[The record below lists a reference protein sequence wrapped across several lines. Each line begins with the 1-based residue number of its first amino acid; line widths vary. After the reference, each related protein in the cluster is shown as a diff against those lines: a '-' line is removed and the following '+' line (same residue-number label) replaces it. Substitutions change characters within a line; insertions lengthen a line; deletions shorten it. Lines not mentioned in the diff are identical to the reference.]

1 MVIDIHKAVISNPI
15 SRNLLKPWGSFSKPN
30 SLRSKLFNKYT
41 DPGNPIEKQVDFHP
55 YTGEIY
61 KVHDIPLSNNDRCS
75 MFHDIAYTVAENI
88 GQNPKDVKNRKLEAD
103 DKWLDCFK
111 VRTPYDALAY
121 SAIKTKKTL
130 GLGLGNNFTM
140 EDLSNELNKP
150 TINKFERQKVI
161 VNHINEINST
171 DLVDITQYSKMN
183 RNYKY
188 IFTNIDVFSKIAYAF
203 PLKSKK
209 IQDIKPCFQK
219 IFEKNKPK
227 YIWSDKE
234 SSFFSKE
241 MQQFF
246 KNNNVKIYHTNSYLK
261 AVVIERFNRS
271 LRELMM
277 KEFVKNNNTVW
288 YNILPKLIKIY
299 NNRYHSTIKMK
310 PIQVNKNNEKYIKE
324 NIYTYDKISKNPKFK
339 INDLVR
345 ISLKTRKIFDKP
357 SANIKWSEE
366 LFKIHSIN
374 RSNVIT
380 YKIKDLNNEIIEG
393 IFYEKELQKTKNT
406 SEVYIIEKIIR
417 KNKNKYLV
425 KWRGYSNDSNIW
437 IDKDDIIKY
446 T

>member
-1 MVIDIHKAVISNPI
+1 MVIDIHKTIISNPV
-15 SRNLLKPWGSFSKPN
+15 SRNLLKPWGSFAKPN

-61 KVHDIPLSNNDRCS
+61 KVHDPPLSSNDRCS
-75 MFHDIAYTVAENI
+75 MLHDIDYTVAQNI
-88 GQNPKDVKNRKLEAD
+88 GQNAKDIKNRKLEAD

-130 GLGLGNNFTM
+130 GLGNNFTM
-140 EDLSNELNKP
+140 EDLSQELNKP

-161 VNHINEINST
+161 INHINEIHST
-171 DLVDITQYSKMN
+171 DLVDMSQYSKMN
-183 RNYKY
+183 KGYKY

-209 IQDIKPCFQK
+209 IQDIKSCFEK
-219 IFEKNKPK
+219 IFKNNKPK
-227 YIWSDKE
+227 FIWSDKE
-234 SSFFSKE
+234 PAFLSKE

-246 KNNNVKIYHTNSYLK
+246 KDNNVKIYHTNSHLK

-277 KEFVKNNNTVW
+277 KHFTKNNNTIW
-288 YNILPKLIKIY
+288 YNILPKLIKTY
-299 NNRYHSTIKMK
+299 NNRYHSTIKMV
-310 PIQVNKNNEKYIKE
+310 PIKVNKSNEKYIKE
-324 NIYTYDKISKNPKFK
+324 NIYSYNKISKNPKFK

-345 ISLKTRKIFDKP
+345 ISLKRRDLFDKP
-357 SANIKWSEE
+357 SGNIKWSEE
-366 LFKIHSIN
+366 LFKIHSIKK
-374 RSNVIT
+374 SNVIT
-380 YKIKDLNNEIIEG
+380 YKIKDLNDEIIEG
-393 IFYEKELQKTKNT
+393 IFYEKELQKTKNN
-406 SEVYIIEKIIR
+406 SGVYIIEKIIR
-417 KNKNKYLV
+417 KNKDKYLV
-425 KWRGYSNDSNIW
+425 KWRGYSDEFNSW

>member
-1 MVIDIHKAVISNPI
+1 MVIDIHKTIISNPI
-15 SRNLLKPWGSFSKPN
+15 SRNLLKPWGSFAKPN

-41 DPGNPIEKQVDFHP
+41 DPGNPIEKQVDFNP
-55 YTGEIY
+55 YTGQIY
-61 KVHDIPLSNNDRCS
+61 KVNDPPLSNNDRCS
-75 MFHDIAYTVAENI
+75 MFHDIAYTVAQNI
-88 GQNPKDVKNRKLEAD
+88 GKNPKDVKNRKLEAD

-121 SAIKTKKTL
+121 SAIKSKRK
-130 GLGLGNNFTM
+130 LGLGNNFTM

-150 TINKFERQKVI
+150 SIQKFERQKVI
-161 VNHINEINST
+161 INHIIEIHST
-171 DLVDITQYSKMN
+171 DLVDMTQYSKIN
-183 RNYKY
+183 NGYKY
-188 IFTNIDVFSKIAYAF
+188 IFTNIDIFSKYAYAY
-203 PLKSKK
+203 PIKYKK
-209 IQDIKPCFQK
+209 IQDIKPCFEK
-219 IFEKNKPK
+219 IFKNNKPK
-227 YIWSDKE
+227 FIWSDKE
-234 SSFFSKE
+234 PAFLSKE

-246 KNNNVKIYHTNSYLK
+246 KNNNVKIYHTNSHLK

-310 PIQVNKNNEKYIKE
+310 PIQVNKSNEKYIKE
-324 NIYTYDKISKNPKFK
+324 NIYTYSKTSKNPKFK

-345 ISLKTRKIFDKP
+345 ISLKRRNLFDKP
-357 SANIKWSEE
+357 AGNIKWTEE

-374 RSNVIT
+374 KSNVIT
-380 YKIKDLNNEIIEG
+380 YKIKDLNDEIIDG
-393 IFYEKELQKTKNT
+393 IFYERELQKSKNI
-406 SEVYIIEKIIR
+406 SQVYIIEKIIR
-417 KNKNKYLV
+417 KNKSKYFV
-425 KWRGYSNDSNIW
+425 KWRNYSNDFNSW

>member
-1 MVIDIHKAVISNPI
+1 MVIDIHKSIISNPI
-15 SRNLLKPWGSFSKPN
+15 SRNLLKPWGSFAKPN

-61 KVHDIPLSNNDRCS
+61 KVHDLPLSNNDRCS
-75 MFHDIAYTVAENI
+75 MLHDIDYTVAQNI
-88 GQNPKDVKNRKLEAD
+88 GQNAKDVKNRKLEAD

-130 GLGLGNNFTM
+130 GLGNNFTM
-140 EDLSNELNKP
+140 EDLSQELNKP

-161 VNHINEINST
+161 VNHINEIHST
-171 DLVDITQYSKMN
+171 DLVDMSQYSKMN
-183 RNYKY
+183 KGYKY

-209 IQDIKPCFQK
+209 IQDIKPCFEK

-234 SSFFSKE
+234 PAFLSKE

-246 KNNNVKIYHTNSYLK
+246 KDNNVKIYHTNSHLK

-277 KEFVKNNNTVW
+277 KEFTKNNNTVW

-299 NNRYHSTIKMK
+299 NNRYHSTLKMA
-310 PIQVNKNNEKYIKE
+310 PIEVNKNNEKHIKE
-324 NIYTYDKISKNPKFK
+324 NIYTYDKTSKKPKFK

-345 ISLKTRKIFDKP
+345 ISLKRRDLFDKP
-357 SANIKWSEE
+357 SSNIKWSEE
-366 LFKIHSIN
+366 LFKIHSIKK
-374 RSNVIT
+374 SNVIS
-380 YKIKDLNNEIIEG
+380 YKIKDLNDEIIKG
-393 IFYEKELQKTKNT
+393 NFYEKNYRKL
-406 SEVYIIEKIIR
+406 KILPSIYHR
-417 KNKNKYLV
+417 KN
-425 KWRGYSNDSNIW
+425 YS
-437 IDKDDIIKY
+437 
-446 T
+446 

>member
-15 SRNLLKPWGSFSKPN
+15 SRNLLKPWASNADPN

-55 YTGEIY
+55 LTGQIY
-61 KVHDIPLSNNDRCS
+61 KVHDPPLSNNDRCS
-75 MFHDIAYTVAENI
+75 MFHDIDYTVAQNI
-88 GQNPKDVKNRKLEAD
+88 GKNPKDVKNRKLEAD

-130 GLGLGNNFTM
+130 GLGNNFTM

-150 TINKFERQKVI
+150 TINKFPRQKVI
-161 VNHINEINST
+161 VNYINEIHST
-171 DLVDITQYSKMN
+171 DLVDMSQYSKIN
-183 RNYKY
+183 KGYKY

-209 IQDIKPCFQK
+209 IQDIKPCFEK
-219 IFEKNKPK
+219 IFKNNKPK
-227 YIWSDKE
+227 FIWSDKE
-234 SSFFSKE
+234 QAFLSKE
-241 MQQFF
+241 MQKFF
-246 KNNNVKIYHTNSYLK
+246 KDNNVKIYHTNSHLK

-277 KEFVKNNNTVW
+277 KEFVKNNNTLW
-288 YNILPKLIKIY
+288 YDTLPKLIKAY
-299 NNRYHSTIKMK
+299 NNRYHSTIKMR
-310 PIQVNKNNEKYIKE
+310 PIQVNKSNEKYIKE
-324 NIYTYDKISKNPKFK
+324 NIYTYNKISKNPKFK

-345 ISLKTRKIFDKP
+345 ISLKKRPVFDKP
-357 SANIKWSEE
+357 SGNIKWSEE

-374 RSNVIT
+374 KSNVIT
-380 YKIKDLNNEIIEG
+380 YKIKDLNNNIIEG
-393 IFYEKELQKTKNT
+393 NFYERELQKSKNT
-406 SEVYIIEKIIR
+406 SGVYIIEKIIR
-417 KNKNKYLV
+417 KNKDKYLV
-425 KWRGYSNDSNIW
+425 KWKGYSNDFNSWVNEN
-437 IDKDDIIKY
+437 DIIKY